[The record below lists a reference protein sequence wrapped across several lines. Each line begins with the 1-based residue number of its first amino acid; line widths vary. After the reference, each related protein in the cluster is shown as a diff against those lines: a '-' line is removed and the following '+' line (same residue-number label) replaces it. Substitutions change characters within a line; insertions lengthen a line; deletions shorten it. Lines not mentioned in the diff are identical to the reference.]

1 MSDETSKILELSL
14 LDLESIPE
22 QIDVES
28 YDKIKLIKRCFPLI
42 DHELMCEPDRR
53 KTLKPP
59 IYINKMIEKL
69 QNEYN
74 ITFTA
79 DEKIKAETFLLKV
92 NYYRFSIYTK
102 IMNRTCSFSEI
113 KLMYD
118 FDCFMRETISILLA
132 PVEVYIKTTLVYFLC
147 NNYEKL
153 IMGIYKVSPSIHPS
167 LAYLDKR
174 IYKTEEVENG
184 RVDYMISELADEVYS
199 RRKQELSVRHHIQY
213 YGGNIPMW
221 VLIEQMTLGKV
232 STLITSLQR
241 QIRKGW
247 TDEYFPKE
255 GPKLIPSWVHT
266 LVVLRNTCA
275 HGGRL
280 YGRKFIYSPIF
291 PKTDSFVG
299 TLNSEELD
307 AFKPTLF
314 AGLLVM
320 KNIYTSLDNSD
331 VKRWNKFIFQISKHM
346 GRPDSVVKGNDI
358 GFPDDWNDLLKIE
371 RSL

>member
-1 MSDETSKILELSL
+1 MSEETLRILELSL
-14 LDLESIPE
+14 LDLEKLPDE
-22 QIDVES
+22 IDVQS
-28 YDKIKLIKRCFPLI
+28 YDKIKLIKRWFPLI
-42 DHELMCEPDRR
+42 DIELMCEPDRT

-74 ITFTA
+74 ITFTPE
-79 DEKIKAETFLLKV
+79 EKLKAETFLLKV

-118 FDCFMRETISILLA
+118 FDGFMRENISVLLA
-132 PVEVYIKTTLVYFLC
+132 PVEVYIKTTLVYYLC
-147 NNYEKL
+147 NNYVRL
-153 IMGIYKVSPSIHPS
+153 IKEIYEEESSIHPS

-174 IYKTEEVENG
+174 IYKVDEVNNG
-184 RVDYMISELADEVYS
+184 RIDYMISELAAEVYT
-199 RRKQELSVRHHIQY
+199 RRKQELSVRHHMQY

-221 VLIEQMTLGKV
+221 VLVEQMTLGKI

-299 TLNSEELD
+299 NLNSEELD

-320 KNIYTSLDNSD
+320 KNIYTSLDNNE
-331 VKRWNKFIFQISKHM
+331 VKRWNKFIFQISQYL
-346 GRPDSVVKGNDI
+346 GRPDSVVKGSDI
-358 GFPDDWNDLLKIE
+358 GFPENWNDLLKIE
-371 RSL
+371 KSI